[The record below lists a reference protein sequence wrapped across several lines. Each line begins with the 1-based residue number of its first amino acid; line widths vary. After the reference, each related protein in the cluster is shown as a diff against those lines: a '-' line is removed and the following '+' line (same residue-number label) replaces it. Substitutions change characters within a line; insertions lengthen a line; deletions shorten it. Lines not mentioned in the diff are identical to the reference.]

1 MCPKWSVLVSVP
13 DVHIFLFYPV
23 TKNKA
28 ETDVGKAIF
37 RASLICRVVLHRVA
51 QTPVVCLVIDK
62 KKNGH
67 ANGDTGLQII
77 TVEPII
83 TNGLYLL

>member
-1 MCPKWSVLVSVP
+1 MSTS
-13 DVHIFLFYPV
+13 FFFYPV
-23 TKNKA
+23 TKNKP

-51 QTPVVCLVIDK
+51 QTSVVSLVIDK
-62 KKNGH
+62 KKREKKGH
-67 ANGDTGLQII
+67 ANGDTGLQIT

-83 TNGLYLL
+83 TNGLYLP